1 MKKITTTIIEHL
13 LSVQS
18 VAMLTHVNPD
28 WDCLGSSLALQSVL
42 RRHGVRCD
50 IVTDEPLSSHLSC
63 FGDSVRVYDGG
74 SLDYGCLCCVDAGD
88 SGRIGLR
95 AKAFSTHP
103 DTVCIDHHLGDGSFA
118 QLSYID
124 PDAAAV
130 GEIIFDMLKSA
141 DIEILP
147 DTAKYLYCAI
157 STDTGSFK
165 YANTSP
171 HTMEV
176 VGELMNIGINT
187 AQICEMLYERKTLRQ
202 LMLQGEAIS
211 TLELHC
217 GGKIATAYISGEV
230 YKKYNADKTDTEALA
245 PLPRMIDGV
254 VMSAFLSQ
262 RTPDEIR
269 INLRAKGDYNVRE
282 AAVTLGGGGHVRA
295 SGCTVPGSDIKAAV
309 KTVVKELEKQLWTT
323 ADL

>member
-13 LSVQS
+13 LSARS
-18 VAMLTHVNPD
+18 VALLTHVNPD
-28 WDCLGSSLALQSVL
+28 WDCLGSSRALQSVL
-42 RRHGVRCD
+42 RRHGVPCD
-50 IVTDEPLSSHLSC
+50 IVADEPLSPYLSC
-63 FGDSVRVYDGG
+63 FGDSVKVYDGG
-74 SLDYGCLCCVDAGD
+74 ELDYGCLCCVDVGD
-88 SGRIGLR
+88 SGRIGPR
-95 AKAFSTHP
+95 AKAFLSHP
-103 DTVCIDHHLGDGSFA
+103 DTVCIDHHVGDGSFA
-118 QLSYID
+118 RLSYID
-124 PDAAAV
+124 HEAAAV

-141 DIEILP
+141 GIEIQQE
-147 DTAKYLYCAI
+147 TAKYLYCAI

-176 VGELMNIGINT
+176 VSELMNIGINT
-187 AQICEMLYERKTLRQ
+187 AQICETLYERKTLRQ

-211 TLELHC
+211 TLQLHC

-230 YKKYNADKTDTEALA
+230 YQKYNADKTDTEALA
-245 PLPRMIDGV
+245 PLPRMIEGV

-269 INLRAKGDYNVRE
+269 VNLRAKGDYNVRE

-295 SGCTVPGSDIKAAV
+295 SGCTISGNDINAAV